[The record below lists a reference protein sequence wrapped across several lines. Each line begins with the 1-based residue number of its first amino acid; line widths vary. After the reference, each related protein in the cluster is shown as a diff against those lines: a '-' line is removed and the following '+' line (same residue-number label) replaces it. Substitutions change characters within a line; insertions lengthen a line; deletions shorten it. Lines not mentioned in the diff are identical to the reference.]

1 MGWLFSSCSVAML
14 EILKAFLMISSQ
26 SVENKLQSKEAYLA
40 GDGHGVES
48 ELGPWRSAGFH

>member
-1 MGWLFSSCSVAML
+1 MGWLFSSCPVVML
-14 EILKAFLMISSQ
+14 EILKAFSKISFQ
-26 SVENKLQSKEAYLA
+26 SVENKPKSKEPYLA